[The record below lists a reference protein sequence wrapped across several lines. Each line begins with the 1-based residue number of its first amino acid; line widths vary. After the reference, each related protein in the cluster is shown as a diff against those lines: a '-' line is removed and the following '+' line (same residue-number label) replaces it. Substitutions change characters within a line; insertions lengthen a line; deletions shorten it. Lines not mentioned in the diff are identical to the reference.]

1 MRTRMTRSINV
12 LLEGEPRHQ
21 DAAIRT
27 EACIKRIEEE
37 GVELE
42 RLAVANAN
50 WRRGQ
55 GKEKMAGWLNEF
67 GGGIEAVIS
76 NNDAMAIGALDA
88 LEESEWTGA
97 LPMIVGLD
105 GIEQAREAVQE
116 GRMTGTVVNDAR
128 SQAEAIVALAVGL
141 GRDESPE
148 APGMEDRVVRV
159 PHDVLL
165 Y

>member
-27 EACIKRIEEE
+27 EACIKRVEEE

-76 NNDAMAIGALDA
+76 NNDAMAIGALDRWRNRSGPA
-88 LEESEWTGA
+88 LC
-97 LPMIVGLD
+97 P
-105 GIEQAREAVQE
+105 
-116 GRMTGTVVNDAR
+116 
-128 SQAEAIVALAVGL
+128 
-141 GRDESPE
+141 
-148 APGMEDRVVRV
+148 
-159 PHDVLL
+159 
-165 Y
+165 